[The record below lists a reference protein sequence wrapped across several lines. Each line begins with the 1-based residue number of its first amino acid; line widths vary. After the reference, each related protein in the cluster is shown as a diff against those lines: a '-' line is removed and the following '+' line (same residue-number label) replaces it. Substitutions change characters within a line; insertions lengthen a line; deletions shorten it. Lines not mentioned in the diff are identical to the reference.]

1 MKFVLCSQHTYDKLY
16 AREAHKYVRL
26 EEHTDLAGY
35 GRIIVS
41 IHNCWVEDCNDD
53 RLEYLEQQLVALA
66 DFGYIFLEY
75 VDNDGWVDKYYSSVE
90 ATQKLTTASSTTKE
104 YNPMAIPEVL
114 SESDRERLMEQEDG
128 CASGACAI

>member
-16 AREAHKYVRL
+16 SKEAHKYVRL

-35 GRIIVS
+35 ARIGVA
-41 IHNCWVEDCNDD
+41 IHDCWMYDCTDS
-53 RLEYLEQQLVALA
+53 RIEYLEHQLVALA

-75 VDNDGWVDKYYSSVE
+75 VDEDGWVDKYYSTVA
-90 ATQKLTTASSTTKE
+90 ATQKLTTTSSTTKE
-104 YNPMAIPEVL
+104 YNPMDIPEVL

>member
-1 MKFVLCSQHTYDKLY
+1 MKFVLCSQYTYDKLY
-16 AREAHKYVRL
+16 EKESHKYVRL

-35 GRIIVS
+35 GRITVA
-41 IHNCWVEDCNDD
+41 IHSCWMEDINDD
-53 RLEYLEQQLVALA
+53 RIEYLENQLVALA

-75 VDNDGWVDKYYSSVE
+75 VDEDGWVDKYYSTV
-90 ATQKLTTASSTTKE
+90 ADTQKLTTASSITQE